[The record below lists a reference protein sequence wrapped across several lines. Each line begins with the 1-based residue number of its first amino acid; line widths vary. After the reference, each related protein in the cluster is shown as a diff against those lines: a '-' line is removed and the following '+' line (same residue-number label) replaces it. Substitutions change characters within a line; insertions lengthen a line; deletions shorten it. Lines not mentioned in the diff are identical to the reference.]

1 MLLVYAVE
9 KPFHERSESERSELL
24 RESVHL
30 ANELHSTGQY
40 FDAAPLHPSW
50 EAKCVQIRS
59 RKKVLI
65 DGPFAKTREQLV
77 GYFLIDARDF
87 NEATEIATRIPGAQ
101 FGTVEVRQVMEVDGL
116 PERGSIAAV
125 N

>member
-1 MLLVYAVE
+1 MLLVYLVE

-30 ANELHSTGQY
+30 ANELNSTAKY
-40 FDAAPLHPSW
+40 FDAAAFHPSW
-50 EAKCVQIRS
+50 ETKCVRM
-59 RKKVLI
+59 RGGEKVLT

-77 GYFLIDARDF
+77 GYFLVDARDF

-101 FGTVEVRQVMEVDGL
+101 FGAVEVRQVMEIDGL
-116 PERGSIAAV
+116 PEP
-125 N
+125 